1 MNFFKDKFSRPKK
14 TAEATS
20 VTNSSLVNR
29 SGVRQQPYFTSVES
43 PQNGS
48 CQRSAQGFSTR
59 VFPGSVSTGSF
70 TPFQSSN
77 EIKTFPRSATTQT
90 FHPISRRERQNG
102 SITSSSQ
109 SSDESE
115 EAPANIRVPRRRSGY
130 RSTSLPRHSSAS
142 NYRRSITMPNI
153 QSQDDSDTAN
163 LGNNKEENNLVFGQ
177 ITPIRSQNTT
187 FITQTHPP
195 QNSVQLTTWL
205 QSLSEIPCTT
215 GLEEKSSKSRSK
227 SSKTEILRISRG
239 RLKDDQPSPNQL
251 DNKRK
256 RNSSRENSLESLLE
270 EEDQTSE
277 DCASRESLTYLD
289 EEQSQNQFRPRETK
303 NSLECLLEEQSNCK
317 VPLAVKNKSNSL
329 PKSAF
334 SNIQLRVQEIRD
346 QLEVLKQSSHIS
358 GSKALQ
364 QVFPRIRPPTLT
376 QEFLD
381 EGFEDSKKKC
391 SENIHY
397 STPVN
402 PINPIYTLASESGTE
417 VGHRRLDSSSVRP
430 GFLNNRPLSMPS
442 PPLQNSPGNSPNS
455 ISPRS
460 LSPNP
465 HNSPKHNIRPSTCYQ
480 SHIQGKST
488 LTSRT
493 TLPNAFTEFGPSPQ
507 SSPSTLSPC
516 SSNSLPSSQAK
527 KHFS

>member
-1 MNFFKDKFSRPKK
+1 MPN
-14 TAEATS
+14 
-20 VTNSSLVNR
+20 
-29 SGVRQQPYFTSVES
+29 
-43 PQNGS
+43 
-48 CQRSAQGFSTR
+48 
-59 VFPGSVSTGSF
+59 
-70 TPFQSSN
+70 FQS
-77 EIKTFPRSATTQT
+77 P
-90 FHPISRRERQNG
+90 
-102 SITSSSQ
+102 
-109 SSDESE
+109 
-115 EAPANIRVPRRRSGY
+115 
-130 RSTSLPRHSSAS
+130 
-142 NYRRSITMPNI
+142 
-153 QSQDDSDTAN
+153 DDPDTAN

-177 ITPIRSQNTT
+177 ITPIRSQNST

-215 GLEEKSSKSRSK
+215 GSEDKPSNKSRSK

-239 RLKDDQPSPNQL
+239 RLKDDQPGPNQL

-364 QVFPRIRPPTLT
+364 QVFPRIRP
-376 QEFLD
+376 Q
-381 EGFEDSKKKC
+381 
-391 SENIHY
+391 H
-397 STPVN
+397 
-402 PINPIYTLASESGTE
+402 
-417 VGHRRLDSSSVRP
+417 
-430 GFLNNRPLSMPS
+430 
-442 PPLQNSPGNSPNS
+442 
-455 ISPRS
+455 
-460 LSPNP
+460 
-465 HNSPKHNIRPSTCYQ
+465 
-480 SHIQGKST
+480 
-488 LTSRT
+488 
-493 TLPNAFTEFGPSPQ
+493 
-507 SSPSTLSPC
+507 
-516 SSNSLPSSQAK
+516 
-527 KHFS
+527 